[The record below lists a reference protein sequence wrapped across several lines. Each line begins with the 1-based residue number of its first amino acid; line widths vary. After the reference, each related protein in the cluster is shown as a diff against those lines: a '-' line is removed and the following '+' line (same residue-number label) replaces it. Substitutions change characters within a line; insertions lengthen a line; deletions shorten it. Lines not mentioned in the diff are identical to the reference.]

1 MLSFKQYPRNWR
13 KVSAV
18 IKRIAG
24 YCCEECGKP
33 VHSVHHKG
41 AAWAT
46 GDGWRPGRRGD
57 KHDLRR
63 ENLVALCFSC
73 HDSADN
79 GALSFYAALRA
90 RGQGKRARH
99 RALCIGTGLVP
110 VQPVRVSSFH
120 FYVFAR
126 LHYALLRWSK
136 RAGRTQY
143 QLIGQPTHI
152 IDSYLIRD
160 EVSYEAARC

>member
-1 MLSFKQYPRNWR
+1 MALKFRQYPANWR
-13 KVSAV
+13 KVSNI

-24 YCCEECGKP
+24 YCCEECGQP

-63 ENLVALCFSC
+63 ENLVALCWSC

-79 GALSFYAALRA
+79 GALSFYARLRE
-90 RGQGKRARH
+90 RGKAKKARH
-99 RALCIGTGLVP
+99 RSLGIGCGLIP
-110 VQPVRVSSFH
+110 LRPVRISSFH
-120 FYVFAR
+120 WLACAA

-136 RAGRTQY
+136 RIGHTQY
-143 QLIGQPTHI
+143 RLIGQPIHI
-152 IDSYLIRD
+152 VDSYLIR
-160 EVSYEAARC
+160 EVSSCLD